1 MMLSVSTV
9 RVFFCKQKT
18 AYEMR
23 ISEWSS
29 DVCSSDLGCDII
41 ADRLLAEHGIARRHP
56 AIFEIVIISRQRRCI
71 AREAIRVQTRERVG
85 LPAALHKGEVG
96 GEKLG
101 ARARKAVELSF
112 PLNLGA
118 IGLKHR
124 DTARL
129 IPRRRLP
136 RGAQN

>member
-71 AREAIRVQTRERVG
+71 ASEDIRVQTRERVG
-85 LPAALHKGEVG
+85 LTAALHKGEVG
-96 GEKLG
+96 GEKVG
-101 ARARKAVELSF
+101 ALAKDRKSKR
-112 PLNLGA
+112 LNSS
-118 IGLKHR
+118 H
-124 DTARL
+124 
-129 IPRRRLP
+129 
-136 RGAQN
+136 